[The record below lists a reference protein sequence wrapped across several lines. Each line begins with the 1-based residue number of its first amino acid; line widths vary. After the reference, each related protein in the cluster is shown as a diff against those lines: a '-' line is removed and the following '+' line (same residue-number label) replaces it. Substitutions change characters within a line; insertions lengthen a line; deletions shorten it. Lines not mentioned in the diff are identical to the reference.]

1 MYRIPLSDKN
11 GDLADKDFVT
21 LDEDTLVGVAAKTM
35 RDKDISCVLVTRKD
49 SSSNDPIG
57 IVTERD
63 MLYRVLAENK
73 GPFKVNLGGIM
84 SSPLLTIAADSSTT
98 AAISIMRSKN
108 IRRLAVQ
115 KMKGGKITGI
125 VTLMSVVGNIP
136 SQSIE
141 LADVQLP
148 KELVGAGRGII
159 SCPYCNST
167 FESKNE
173 ITRHI
178 DEIHLLDS

>member
-1 MYRIPLSDKN
+1 VNYLASVDVVSREAYRIQSVVGQQILEPEDGSTIKN
-11 GDLADKDFVT
+11 
-21 LDEDTLVGVAAKTM
+21 
-35 RDKDISCVLVTRKD
+35 
-49 SSSNDPIG
+49 
-57 IVTERD
+57 ERFD
-63 MLYRVLAENK
+63 REFFSFRYLNSLQCTAGFLAEAIAVQK
-73 GPFKVNLGGIM
+73 NL
-84 SSPLLTIAADSSTT
+84 
-98 AAISIMRSKN
+98 K

-159 SCPYCNST
+159 S
-167 FESKNE
+167 FL
-173 ITRHI
+173 IVTRH
-178 DEIHLLDS
+178 LKAKMK

>member
-1 MYRIPLSDKN
+1 MYRITSSEKI

-35 RDKDISCVLVTRKD
+35 RNKDVSCVLVTRKD
-49 SSSNDPIG
+49 SNSNDPIG

-73 GPFKVNLGGIM
+73 GPYKVNIGRIM
-84 SSPLLTIAADSSTT
+84 SSPLITIGANCSAAE
-98 AAISIMRSKN
+98 AISIMRNKN

-125 VTLMSVVGNIP
+125 ATLMSIVGNIP
-136 SQSIE
+136 SQNIQ
-141 LADVQLP
+141 LAEVQLP
-148 KELVGAGRGII
+148 KGLIEGGRAII
-159 SCPYCNST
+159 SCPYCTST
-167 FESKNE
+167 FESKDE
-173 ITRHI
+173 ISRHI
-178 DEIHLLDS
+178 DEIHLLER